1 MHNKAMK
8 ISENELL
15 GQLLDGKL
23 TIENLPLLLKLE
35 NPQFREFFML
45 ALRVYNLSNL
55 KLQ

>member
-1 MHNKAMK
+1 MK